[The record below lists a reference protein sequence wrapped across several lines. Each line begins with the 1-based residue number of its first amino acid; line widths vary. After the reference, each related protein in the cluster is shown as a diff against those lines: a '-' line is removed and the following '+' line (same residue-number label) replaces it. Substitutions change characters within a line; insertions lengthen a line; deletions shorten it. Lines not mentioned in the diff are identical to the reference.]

1 MPELNID
8 VVSNSKYTDE
18 NIAAEKIAVEDHAAE
33 SRAVEDHAAESR
45 SAEGYAAES
54 RAVKNRAADLDFQTS
69 AGESLAEHTSSSE
82 NNEIVQPTVTVT
94 TSANNQSY
102 RRTSSTMWMVLIG
115 LGFALEFTG
124 RFFGLRSNP
133 LGIWLDLAP
142 LLATIIAATLI
153 IYGVF
158 RLMRD
163 WVAKNLGGFR
173 VALLTILLGSS
184 MLVASMISK
193 SIVNLMF
200 G

>member
-1 MPELNID
+1 VPELND
-8 VVSNSKYTDE
+8 DAVSTSE
-18 NIAAEKIAVEDHAAE
+18 NTGENHAAE
-33 SRAVEDHAAESR
+33 SIVVEDIATENHAAENH
-45 SAEGYAAES
+45 AAE
-54 RAVKNRAADLDFQTS
+54 NRAADLDFQIS
-69 AGESLAEHTSSSE
+69 AGESLAEHTSSSDS
-82 NNEIVQPTVTVT
+82 NEIVQLTVTDK

-102 RRTSSTMWMVLIG
+102 KRTSSAMWMVLIG

-124 RFFGLRSNP
+124 RFIGLRQNP

-142 LLATIIAATLI
+142 LLTTIIAATLV

-163 WVAKNLGGFR
+163 WAAKNLGGFR

-184 MLVASMISK
+184 MLVASMVSK

>member
-1 MPELNID
+1 MPELND
-8 VVSNSKYTDE
+8 DAVSTGE
-18 NIAAEKIAVEDHAAE
+18 NTGENHAAESIAVEDIAAENHAAA
-33 SRAVEDHAAESR
+33 SIAVEDIAAE
-45 SAEGYAAES
+45 
-54 RAVKNRAADLDFQTS
+54 NRAAVNHATDLNYQTS
-69 AGESLAEHTSSSE
+69 AGQSLAEHTSSSD
-82 NNEIVQPTVTVT
+82 NNEIVQPPVTVT
-94 TSANNQSY
+94 IPANNQSY
-102 RRTSSTMWMVLIG
+102 KRTSSAMWMVLIG

-124 RFFGLRSNP
+124 RFIGLRSNP

-142 LLATIIAATLI
+142 LLTTIIAATLI

-163 WVAKNLGGFR
+163 WAAKNLSGFR

-184 MLVASMISK
+184 MLVASMVSK